1 MHLIRAYCNSI
12 ECTSFIHPQLSKN
25 DWFLINNLMKGLL
38 KGQVTRFKV
47 ESGFLGAFTLWS
59 SQQPLKGSTGST
71 SRAKWVNNPFIA
83 RCQPLEPQKSV
94 VSLAPPSHWFDKFS
108 DDDGGAFI
116 GVVFVLYNV
125 HGHICVYKTGAAAE
139 SHFGGGAGVENNK
152 ENRLFQRKIH
162 LLLS

>member
-1 MHLIRAYCNSI
+1 M
-12 ECTSFIHPQLSKN
+12 
-25 DWFLINNLMKGLL
+25 
-38 KGQVTRFKV
+38 
-47 ESGFLGAFTLWS
+47 
-59 SQQPLKGSTGST
+59 GST

-116 GVVFVLYNV
+116 GVVFVLYYMATF
-125 HGHICVYKTGAAAE
+125 VYTKQAE

>member
-1 MHLIRAYCNSI
+1 M
-12 ECTSFIHPQLSKN
+12 
-25 DWFLINNLMKGLL
+25 
-38 KGQVTRFKV
+38 
-47 ESGFLGAFTLWS
+47 GAFTLWS

-83 RCQPLEPQKSV
+83 RCQPLEPQKSG

-116 GVVFVLYNV
+116 GVVFVLYMATF
-125 HGHICVYKTGAAAE
+125 VYTKQAE
-139 SHFGGGAGVENNK
+139 SHFGCGAGVENNK